1 MMEKKAAVIVAEG
14 FEESE
19 TITIADILRRA
30 EIQCDLVGLTGNV
43 VKGAHDIIVR
53 TDIVMDDDLTDYDMV
68 ILPGGYGGA
77 EAMRNN
83 DHLMSLLQKMDK
95 ARKYVC
101 AMCAAPIALERAG
114 LLKDRNYT
122 AYVGYDKKIKDGN
135 YLEDIVVQDGN
146 LITSRGPATVYAF
159 AYYLTDVLGGDSLK
173 VKNRMVYFNAFDVK
187 EEA

>member
-1 MMEKKAAVIVAEG
+1 MEKKAAVIVAEG

-19 TITIADILRRA
+19 TLTIVDILRRA
-30 EIQCDLVGLTGNV
+30 EIRCDLVGLISDE
-43 VKGAHDIIVR
+43 VKGAHDIVVK
-53 TDIVMDDDLTDYDMV
+53 TDHGMSDDLLNYDMV

-77 EAMRNN
+77 DAMRNN
-83 DHLMSLLQKMDK
+83 DHLLALLNKMNDEG
-95 ARKYVC
+95 RYVC

-114 LLKDRNYT
+114 LLKDRKYT
-122 AYVGYDKKIKDGN
+122 AYAGYDKKIADGT

-159 AYYLTDVLGGDSLK
+159 AYYLVDVLGGDSLA